1 MTLGYMTSLG
11 SGSAQTPG
19 GPGRGSGIG
28 TRPGGLPAWGL
39 VVGVAT
45 LMCCGGLFGIGLL
58 SQSPE
63 PASDPGPAV
72 SIAVSEPVSEPT
84 GAPTQVEASQSA
96 SASPAS
102 PTPRVEKHKVTEARS
117 IPYSRRTVQDA
128 SLTEGTRRVRVKG
141 VPGVKTLTYEVT
153 LVDGK
158 QTDKRLVGEKVTK
171 QPVTEVVAVG
181 TKPKRQCDPNYSGCV
196 PIASDVDCVGGSG
209 NGPAYVEG
217 PVEVTGTDI
226 YDLDRDGDGIACDE

>member
-1 MTLGYMTSLG
+1 
-11 SGSAQTPG
+11 
-19 GPGRGSGIG
+19 
-28 TRPGGLPAWGL
+28 
-39 VVGVAT
+39 
-45 LMCCGGLFGIGLL
+45 MCCGGLFGIGLL

-72 SIAVSEPVSEPT
+72 SIAVSEPTENSAPVETSQPAPPT
-84 GAPTQVEASQSA
+84 

-102 PTPRVEKHKVTEARS
+102 PTPRMEKHKVTETRS
-117 IPYSRRTVQDA
+117 IPYSRRTVQDP